1 MAEFNLP
8 DTHGGQRTI
17 VVNEGETLF
26 VVGANGSG
34 KSSLMQRFFTQHRKN
49 AKRIS
54 AHRQTWFT
62 SNTLDFTP
70 TTRKQ
75 TGEQMENADVREQA
89 RWMDNYGAQRSSA
102 AIFDL
107 INADNV
113 RSRKIAE
120 KIDLGAL
127 EAALAAKEKE
137 GTPQVVTEAL

>member
-1 MAEFNLP
+1 MAEFKFP
-8 DTHGGQRTI
+8 DTNNGEQNI
-17 VVNEGETLF
+17 VVNAGQTLF
-26 VVGANGSG
+26 VIGANGSG

-49 AKRIS
+49 AKRLS

-70 TTRKQ
+70 TSRKQ
-75 TGEQMENADVREQA
+75 TEVQIENADVQEAA
-89 RWMDNYGAQRSSA
+89 RWKDDYGSQRLSA

-120 KIDLGAL
+120 
-127 EAALAAKEKE
+127 
-137 GTPQVVTEAL
+137 

>member
-1 MAEFNLP
+1 MAEFKFP
-8 DTHGGQRTI
+8 DTNNGEQNI
-17 VVNEGETLF
+17 VVNAGQTLF
-26 VVGANGSG
+26 VIGANGSG

-49 AKRIS
+49 AKRLS

-70 TTRKQ
+70 TSRKQ
-75 TGEQMENADVREQA
+75 TEVQIENADVQEAA
-89 RWMDNYGAQRSSA
+89 RWKDDYGSQRLSA

-107 INADNV
+107 INADNI

-127 EAALAAKEKE
+127 EVAL
-137 GTPQVVTEAL
+137 GY